1 MKIASIIVL
10 SVLVMLVG
18 VVWYF
23 DSTERQESH
32 FSTYEE
38 LTRSGLIQKGWVPDF
53 IPRSA
58 YNINENHRVDV
69 PRVNVKFRFALG
81 DTAQIEESCTRQ
93 GSGDGSVACYKCV
106 HRTDTVVVRLNGDG
120 RGEIFSE

>member
-1 MKIASIIVL
+1 MKIAFIIAL
-10 SVLVMLVG
+10 SVLVLLAG

-23 DSTERQESH
+23 DSTERQQSH

-38 LTRSGLIQKGWVPDF
+38 LTRSELIQKGWVPDF

-58 YNINENHRVDV
+58 YDIDENHRVDV
-69 PRVNVKFRFALG
+69 PRVNVKFRFAPG
-81 DTAQIEESCTRQ
+81 DIGQIEEACTRQ
-93 GSGDGSVACYKCV
+93 GSGDRGVGSYKCV
-106 HRTDTVVVRLNGDG
+106 HGTDTVVVRLNSDG

>member
-1 MKIASIIVL
+1 VAL
-10 SVLVMLVG
+10 LVLVLLAG

-23 DSTERQESH
+23 ESTERQESH
-32 FSTYEE
+32 FSTYGE
-38 LTRSGLIQKGWVPDF
+38 LTRSELIQKGWVPEF

-58 YNINENHRVDV
+58 YDIKENHRVDV
-69 PRVNVKFRFALG
+69 PRVNVKFRFAPG

-120 RGEIFSE
+120 RGEIFSK

>member
-1 MKIASIIVL
+1 MKIALTVAL
-10 SVLVMLVG
+10 LVLVLLVG

-23 DSTERQESH
+23 ESTERQESH

-38 LTRSGLIQKGWVPDF
+38 LTRSELMQKGWVPDF

-58 YNINENHRVDV
+58 YDIDENHRVDV
-69 PRVNVKFRFALG
+69 PRVNVKFRFAPG
-81 DTAQIEESCTRQ
+81 DIAQIEEACTRQ
-93 GSGDGSVACYKCV
+93 ASGDRGGASYKCV
-106 HRTDTVVVRLNGDG
+106 HGTDKLVVRLNGDG